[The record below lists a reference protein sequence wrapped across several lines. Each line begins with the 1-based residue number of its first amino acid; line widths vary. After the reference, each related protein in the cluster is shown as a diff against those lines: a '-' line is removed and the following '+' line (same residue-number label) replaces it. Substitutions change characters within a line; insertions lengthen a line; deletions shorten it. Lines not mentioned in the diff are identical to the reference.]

1 MRDDPASLS
10 IGVAGALGPDLI
22 GRLAPVIEREGFA
35 TLWVNDTPDGDAISA
50 LAAAART
57 TSTLRLA
64 TGVVALDRRPAGAII
79 DELAD
84 SGIPDERLVFG
95 IGSGAARHGQLELV
109 RHGIHRLREARPD
122 ARVFVGALGPRMR
135 ALGARHAHGV
145 LLNWLPPQVAGAQ
158 RDEAREVS
166 ADAHVAV
173 YVRTALDDAA
183 VPRMREDAERYAG
196 YPAYAANF
204 ARLGVGVFDTTLP
217 GEGGGDVA
225 ARLGA
230 YRAAAD
236 EVVLRAVVAADDL
249 RSYEEFV
256 VRAASLA
263 DRTEGRS

>member
-22 GRLAPVIEREGFA
+22 GRLAPVVERAGFT
-35 TLWVNDTPDGDAISA
+35 TLWVNDTPGGDAIAA

-64 TGVVALDRRPAGAII
+64 TGVVALDRRPAAAII
-79 DELAD
+79 EELAD

-109 RHGIHRLREARPD
+109 RHGIHRLRSARC
-122 ARVFVGALGPRMR
+122 AAQVFVGALGPRMR
-135 ALGARHAHGV
+135 ALGARDAHGV
-145 LLNWLPPQVAGAQ
+145 LLNWLPPQVAAAQ
-158 RDEAREVS
+158 REDARAVS
-166 ADAHVAV
+166 ADARVAV

-183 VPRMREDAERYAG
+183 VPRMRDEAERYAG

-204 ARLGVGVFDTTLP
+204 SRLGIGVFDTTLP
-217 GEGGGDVA
+217 GEGAEDVS

-236 EVVLRAVVAADDL
+236 EVVLRAVVASDDL

-256 VRAASLA
+256 VRAAALA
-263 DRTEGRS
+263 AGAEESS